1 MLEKMI
7 HTVLNKALKTGDED
21 IKQQLSTLKYI
32 AKDLKDLDPLF
43 SQWYIGNI
51 DVDINMN
58 TEEIEKLSP
67 TLGYKFPSD
76 KAELFLFKQ
85 RKEKSYA
92 TSLLWNGGSGENFAS
107 MSLSISGFELSI
119 QKQIS
124 LDIIVKI
131 FKIILNNFS
140 LNYIYLTTEFIHNT
154 SIFKHRLTVSSICY
168 VSKNINEIDLPHLYK
183 KIDVLNNLNQGS
195 ILIFDENIFEESDH
209 MKKIIE
215 KNAIALVSLN
225 TIPEIGLDPDFFS
238 DIDY

>member
-7 HTVLNKALKTGDED
+7 HTVLNKALKTSDED

-32 AKDLKDLDPLF
+32 VKVLKNLDPLF
-43 SQWYIGNI
+43 NQWHIGNI
-51 DVDINMN
+51 DVDINMDA
-58 TEEIEKLSP
+58 EEIEKLSP

-131 FKIILNNFS
+131 FEIILNNFS
-140 LNYIYLTTEFIHNT
+140 LDYIYLTTEFIHNT
-154 SIFKHRLTVSSICY
+154 LIFKHRHTVSPICY
-168 VSKNINEIDLPHLYK
+168 VSKNINQRDIPHLFK
-183 KIDVLNNLNQGS
+183 KIDVLNDLNQGS
-195 ILIFDENIFEESDH
+195 ILIFDENIFEESDP

-215 KNAIALVSLN
+215 ENAIALVALN
-225 TIPEIGLDPDFFS
+225 AIPEIGLDPEFFS

>member
-7 HTVLNKALKTGDED
+7 HTVLNKALKTSDED

-32 AKDLKDLDPLF
+32 VKVLKNLDPLF
-43 SQWYIGNI
+43 NQWHIGNI
-51 DVDINMN
+51 DVDINMDA
-58 TEEIEKLSP
+58 EEIEKLSP

-131 FKIILNNFS
+131 FEIILNNFS
-140 LNYIYLTTEFIHNT
+140 LDYIYLTTEFIHNT
-154 SIFKHRLTVSSICY
+154 LIFKCAY
-168 VSKNINEIDLPHLYK
+168 
-183 KIDVLNNLNQGS
+183 
-195 ILIFDENIFEESDH
+195 
-209 MKKIIE
+209 
-215 KNAIALVSLN
+215 
-225 TIPEIGLDPDFFS
+225 
-238 DIDY
+238 